1 MKKFNFINILIGFVV
16 LVGIFTVV
24 KHFYMQPD
32 FNEKDKAPDFISM
45 LPDGKAFKLS
55 DLRGQYV
62 LLDFWGSWCG
72 PCIQEMPEL
81 KALYQKYEGQK
92 FKEAEGFT
100 IVSVAVEK
108 DKDRWARALDR
119 FQMPWKYQILDP
131 ASSLR
136 FFDSPIANEYG
147 VKQLPTKFLIDEKGH
162 IAGVDL
168 SVAEV
173 DSFLERRQVGK

>member
-1 MKKFNFINILIGFVV
+1 MKKLNFINFLIGFVIFI
-16 LVGIFTVV
+16 GIFSVV

-32 FNEKDKAPDFISM
+32 FAEKDEAPDFIAM

-55 DLRGQYV
+55 ELRGHYV

-72 PCIQEMPEL
+72 PCIRGMPDL
-81 KALYQKYEGQK
+81 KALYQKYEGKK
-92 FKEAEGFT
+92 FQEADGFT

-108 DKDRWARALDR
+108 DKERWARALDR
-119 FQMPWKYQILDP
+119 YQMPWPYQVLDP
-131 ASSLR
+131 ASSFR

-147 VKQLPTKFLIDEKGH
+147 VKQLPTKFLIDQNGH

-168 SVAEV
+168 SAAEV
-173 DSFLERRQVGK
+173 DSFLQERL